1 MNLAVASNLHT
12 IAKHTVIA
20 YNSIVAN
27 MGSFQKEVIITD
39 NCTTISIS
47 TTIYH
52 DIFTDDIIISDLH
65 IRFSTSEIKILWQCR
80 NHTTL
85 MDLIVVANT

>member
-12 IAKHTVIA
+12 IAKHTVIT
-20 YNSIVAN
+20 YNSIVTN
-27 MGSFQKEVIITD
+27 MGSFKEEVVIAN
-39 NCTTISIS
+39 NCTAITIS

-52 DIFTDDIIISDLH
+52 DIFTDDIIVSDLH